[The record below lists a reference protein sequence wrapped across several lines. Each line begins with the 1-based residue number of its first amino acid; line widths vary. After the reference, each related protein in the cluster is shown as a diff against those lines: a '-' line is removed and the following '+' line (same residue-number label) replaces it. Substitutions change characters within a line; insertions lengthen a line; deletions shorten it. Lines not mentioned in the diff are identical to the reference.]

1 MTEQQTPVM
10 TPPAAPPAAPTGPKK
25 KRKGRG
31 KTIAG
36 ILIVAAIAIA
46 LVVLVWYFVFRED
59 GSKGEVMTDFVTRG
73 SIQSMVEGSG
83 TTKAKDSATV
93 TPGSGTILELFVQEG
108 DQVTAGQQL
117 YRMDDTTARDAV
129 TEAQKSVDNCN
140 KELQAVYDKIAEL
153 SITAPHAGNLREVAD
168 LKVGDTV
175 NEGDTIA
182 TLVNDT
188 KLRLSLYYSYA
199 YEGDIKVGQTAQIS
213 IPAIMAPVT
222 GKVEQINK
230 VRFVSPEGATHFEV
244 VLVLD
249 NPGTLAEGMDA
260 SAGLTAADGTPIY
273 PYQNGKLEYYE
284 STKITAKATGPVER
298 VSLLNYGD
306 VKAGQLLVQLGAKDT
321 DEEIASKENA
331 LKAAQEKLEEA
342 TKELEKYN
350 AVAPIDG
357 TVLQCSLTE
366 GQEVSSGQ
374 GITIADT
381 SQMIIEIQVD
391 ERNARY
397 IKAGMMV
404 DINQYG
410 TPYVGIVESV
420 SMTASGE
427 NGVASIPAVVTVD
440 NYDGSMIPGTYAEY
454 SFVASESEDCLTVP
468 VQAVKYVSFAN
479 VQLPETLDADPS
491 AGMDD
496 GMMDDG
502 MMDDGMMDDGMMD
515 GGMMD
520 GGMVDGG
527 MVDGGMVDGGMVDGG
542 MVDGG
547 MVDGGVE
554 ALPQSYSGG
563 AFADPLGMV
572 AVPMPGG
579 GVIVDG
585 GSMGGSS
592 GGASD
597 DSTGVIVW
605 VKSKEA
611 PANAI
616 LEPDP
621 TWDCPEGFWA
631 VPVEVGLSDNS
642 KVEITRGLAE
652 GQEVFIG
659 YQNPDEMY
667 Y

>member
-298 VSLLNYGD
+298 VSLLDYGD

-502 MMDDGMMDDGMMD
+502 MMDGGMMD

-520 GGMVDGG
+520 DGMVD
-527 MVDGGMVDGGMVDGG
+527 D
-542 MVDGG
+542 G

-579 GVIVDG
+579 VVVDG

>member
-496 GMMDDG
+496 GMMDGG
-502 MMDDGMMDDGMMD
+502 MMDDGMMDDGMVD

-520 GGMVDGG
+520 D
-527 MVDGGMVDGGMVDGG
+527 
-542 MVDGG
+542 G

-579 GVIVDG
+579 GVVVDG

>member
-479 VQLPETLDADPS
+479 VQLPENLDADPS

-502 MMDDGMMDDGMMD
+502 MM
-515 GGMMD
+515 
-520 GGMVDGG
+520 
-527 MVDGGMVDGGMVDGG
+527 DGG

-579 GVIVDG
+579 GGVVDG

>member
-153 SITAPHAGNLREVAD
+153 SITTPHAGNLREVAD

-527 MVDGGMVDGGMVDGG
+527 
-542 MVDGG
+542 
-547 MVDGGVE
+547 VE

-563 AFADPLGMV
+563 AFADPLGMI

-579 GVIVDG
+579 VVVDG

>member
-249 NPGTLAEGMDA
+249 NPGTLADGMDA

-342 TKELEKYN
+342 TKKLEKYN

-515 GGMMD
+515 DGMMDDGMMD
-520 GGMVDGG
+520 GGM
-527 MVDGGMVDGGMVDGG
+527 M
-542 MVDGG
+542 DGG

-563 AFADPLGMV
+563 AFADPLGMI

-579 GVIVDG
+579 VVVDG

>member
-479 VQLPETLDADPS
+479 VQLPENLDADPS

-502 MMDDGMMDDGMMD
+502 MMD
-515 GGMMD
+515 GGMM
-520 GGMVDGG
+520 
-527 MVDGGMVDGGMVDGG
+527 
-542 MVDGG
+542 DGG

>member
-306 VKAGQLLVQLGAKDT
+306 EKAGQLLVQLGAKDT

-479 VQLPETLDADPS
+479 VQLPENLDADPS

-502 MMDDGMMDDGMMD
+502 MMDDGMMD
-515 GGMMD
+515 
-520 GGMVDGG
+520 GGMVDDG
-527 MVDGGMVDGGMVDGG
+527 MM
-542 MVDGG
+542 DGG

-579 GVIVDG
+579 GVVVDG
-585 GSMGGSS
+585 GSMSS

>member
-83 TTKAKDSATV
+83 TSKAKDSATV

-175 NEGDTIA
+175 KEGDTIA

-427 NGVASIPAVVTVD
+427 KGVASIPAVVTVD

-479 VQLPETLDADPS
+479 VQLPENLDADPS

-502 MMDDGMMDDGMMD
+502 MMD
-515 GGMMD
+515 GGMM
-520 GGMVDGG
+520 
-527 MVDGGMVDGGMVDGG
+527 
-542 MVDGG
+542 DGG

-579 GVIVDG
+579 GGVVDG

>member
-427 NGVASIPAVVTVD
+427 NGVASIPVTVD

-502 MMDDGMMDDGMMD
+502 MMDDGMMD
-515 GGMMD
+515 
-520 GGMVDGG
+520 GGMVDDG
-527 MVDGGMVDGGMVDGG
+527 MM
-542 MVDGG
+542 DGG

-579 GVIVDG
+579 GVVVDG
-585 GSMGGSS
+585 GAMSS

>member
-175 NEGDTIA
+175 KEGDTIA

-427 NGVASIPAVVTVD
+427 KGVASIPAVVTVD

-515 GGMMD
+515 GGM
-520 GGMVDGG
+520 
-527 MVDGGMVDGGMVDGG
+527 VDGG

-563 AFADPLGMV
+563 AFAAPLGMV

-579 GVIVDG
+579 GGVVDG